1 MVVVFVLSGVL
12 KCSFVRLSVVVVAD
26 VVVGGVV
33 VAVTCDRR
41 GVDDDTGC
49 PPFSSLFKTMHNT
62 TR

>member
-1 MVVVFVLSGVL
+1 VVVVFVLSGVL

-26 VVVGGVV
+26 VVVG
-33 VAVTCDRR
+33 VTCDRR